1 MKIPVLRFVFW
12 AFIGFLIPPMA
23 VGHASPSPSPSDSV
37 HFCLPLDF
45 EQWERDTYAAGKRLA
60 DLKVGEPRTVRLI
73 YFLPNDRPYRAEVVQ
88 KMKDEIRQV
97 QTFYAEQ
104 MQAHGYGD
112 MTFRVETDAEGE
124 PLVHRVDGQHPDS
137 YYLDDSHEA
146 VFDEIRQVFAI
157 DANIYLAVI
166 DNSRG
171 STPRGGRWG
180 KNGGGASVNDHS
192 DWETAAHELGHAFGL
207 EHDFRDNSYIMSYGA
222 GQPKFSACAAEFLS
236 VHPYFNPEV
245 SIEEAQ
251 PPTVELISAPEYPA
265 GATSFSVK
273 LQISDSDGLHQ
284 VILFTTSGDLSL
296 AAGFHEV
303 KTCRGLEGKKDAV
316 VELDFDDDTPSY
328 QITSA
333 VRPIHVKVIDT
344 DGNVRYAFYDLVEVS
359 PYQIATLLGHT
370 SQVLSVS
377 FSPDGAT
384 LASGSNDGTVKLW
397 NVEMETAISTPPGS
411 HFTSFSPDG
420 TTLAS
425 ALGNGIVLWNVAT
438 GRTIAT
444 LEGHTGLLTVSFSP
458 DGTTLAS
465 GSKDG
470 TVKLWNVATGQTIA
484 TLEGHADWVT
494 SVSFAPDG
502 AILASGSGD
511 GTVKLWNVA
520 TGQTIATL
528 EGHTSWVTSVSFSPD
543 GATLA
548 FGSNDG
554 TVKLWNVATG
564 QAIATRSG
572 HKDGVRSVSFSPNGT
587 TLASGSYDK
596 TVKLWDTFTKEN
608 IADLGHTSQVLSV
621 SFSPD
626 GATLA
631 SGSNDGTVKLWNVSE
646 WAGPRPRMLVKI
658 SGDNQQGTSGAKLAN
673 PYVVEVRDQNENP
686 VQGTLVTFTVI
697 SGDGQIGERFT
708 VEEVRTDAD
717 GRAQSILT
725 LGPNPG
731 TNTVEVSVAGLE
743 LVTFNAVG
751 VGTPTISVADD
762 NFQTWHLP
770 DGAALRM
777 GKGRIGTGDR
787 AVAFSPDGQFLAV
800 ASGIGIWLYEVATSN
815 ELALLPST
823 LVNSVSFSPD
833 GTTLAS
839 GSGWNNGAVE
849 LWDVATGTNIA
860 TLEEHT
866 SWVKYVSF
874 SPDGKT
880 LAFGASGPLIELWD
894 VATDTSIATLE
905 EHTAPGTS
913 VSFSPDGK
921 TLASGAENGTIM
933 LWDVATGTTTA
944 ILEGHTQ
951 TKAVESVSFSPDGK
965 TLASASG
972 DGTVRLWDVATG
984 TTTAILRGHE
994 AHVLCVSFAPDGAIL
1009 ASGAWDGSVKLWDV
1023 ATGQNIATL
1032 SGHTG
1037 RVRSV
1042 SFAPDGKTFASASED
1057 GTVKLW
1063 DVATG
1068 NAATLSGHTYLV
1080 STMAFSPDG
1089 TTLASNSYA
1098 WDGSVN
1104 LWDGTTGRK
1113 IATLSGHMGLITS
1126 VSFSPDGRTL
1136 ASGGQDRTIRLWNV
1150 ATRITTATFEHTHG
1164 VTSVLFS
1171 PDGKTLA
1178 SGSANGTILL
1188 WNIATGQT
1196 IATLSGHRDWI
1207 TSVLFSPDGKTLA
1220 SGSYDGEIRLWDIAT
1235 GTTTATLE
1243 GHTSGAVS
1251 MSFLSDGATL
1261 ASGSRD
1267 SEVRLWDIATGTTTA
1282 TLEGRWVES
1291 MAFSPDGTMFV
1302 SGSQDRKVKL
1312 WDVATGTTIATL
1324 EGHAH
1329 FVSSVL
1335 FAPDGMT
1342 LASGSHDGT
1351 ILLWDVSEWTH
1362 LLNGELAFGFARAV
1376 EDQAYTAGT
1385 EISALVLPEAIAG
1398 EGAITYRVSGL
1409 PMGLTFDAATR
1420 TISGTPEA
1428 ATDGAVEV
1436 TYTAQDSTGA
1446 AATLTFSITVNP
1458 SLSFGDLF
1466 GLLNGGASEKPSVKT
1481 PSAALAP
1488 HPLESSLH

>member
-1 MKIPVLRFVFW
+1 MKIPVLRSVFW

-23 VGHASPSPSPSDSV
+23 VGHASPSPSESV
-37 HFCLPLDF
+37 HCCLPLDF
-45 EQWERDTYAAGKRLA
+45 EQWGRDTYAAGKRLA
-60 DLKVGEPRTVRLI
+60 DLNVGEPRTVRLI

-88 KMKDEIRQV
+88 NMKDEIRQV

-104 MQAHGYGD
+104 MQAHGYGG

-146 VFDEIRQVFAI
+146 VFDEIGQIFAT
-157 DANIYLAVI
+157 DANIYLTVI

-171 STPRGGRWG
+171 SIPRGGSWG
-180 KNGGGASVNDHS
+180 KNGGEASMNDHS

-207 EHDFRDNSYIMSYGA
+207 EHDFRDNSYLMGYADGSEL
-222 GQPKFSACAAEFLS
+222 SACAAEFLA

-273 LQISDSDGLHQ
+273 LQISDPDGLHQ
-284 VILFTTSGDLSL
+284 VILFTTSGALSL

-303 KTCRGLEGKKDAV
+303 KTCRGLEGQKDAV

-333 VRPIHVKVIDT
+333 VRPVHVKVVDT
-344 DGNVRYAFYDLVEVS
+344 DGNVRYASYDLVEVS
-359 PYQIATLLGHT
+359 PYQIATLLGHGAG
-370 SQVLSVS
+370 VPSVS

-384 LASGSNDGTVKLW
+384 LASGSLDGTVKLW
-397 NVEMETAISTPPGS
+397 NVEMETDIATPPGS
-411 HFTSFSPDG
+411 RFTSFSPDG

-444 LEGHTGLLTVSFSP
+444 LEGHTGLITVSFSP

-470 TVKLWNVATGQTIA
+470 TVKLWNVATGRTIA
-484 TLEGHADWVT
+484 TLEGHTDWVT

-502 AILASGSGD
+502 KTLASGSGD
-511 GTVKLWNVA
+511 GTVKLWNVEMATNVATLEGHTSWVTSVSFAPDGATLAFGSNNGTVKLWNVA
-520 TGQTIATL
+520 TGQTIAT
-528 EGHTSWVTSVSFSPD
+528 
-543 GATLA
+543 
-548 FGSNDG
+548 
-554 TVKLWNVATG
+554 
-564 QAIATRSG
+564 RSG
-572 HKDGVRSVSFSPNGT
+572 HKDGVSSVSFSPNGA

-596 TVKLWDTFTKEN
+596 TVKLWDAFTKEN
-608 IADLGHTSQVLSV
+608 IADLGHASQVLSV

-626 GATLA
+626 GKTLA
-631 SGSNDGTVKLWNVSE
+631 SGLFDGTVKLWNVSE
-646 WAGPRPRMLVKI
+646 WASPRPRMLVKI
-658 SGDNQQGTSGAKLAN
+658 FGDNQQGTPGAKLAN
-673 PYVVEVRDQNENP
+673 PYVVEVRDQNDNP

-697 SGDGQIGERFT
+697 SGDGEIGGRFT

-717 GRAQSILT
+717 GRAQSTLT
-725 LGPNPG
+725 LGPTPG
-731 TNTVEVSVAGLE
+731 TNTVEVSVSGLE
-743 LVTFNAVG
+743 LVTFNSVG
-751 VGTPTISVADD
+751 VGTPTVSVADG
-762 NFQTWHLP
+762 NLQTWYLP
-770 DGAALRM
+770 DGATLRM
-777 GKGRIGTGDR
+777 GKGRIGTSDR

-800 ASGIGIWLYEVATSN
+800 ASSIGIWLYEVATSN
-815 ELALLPST
+815 GLALLPAT
-823 LVNSVSFSPD
+823 MVNSVSFSPD

-839 GSGWNNGAVE
+839 GSGWNKGAVE

-860 TLEEHT
+860 TLERHT

-880 LAFGASGPLIELWD
+880 LAFGASSPLIELWD
-894 VATDTSIATLE
+894 VAAGTNIATLE
-905 EHTAPGTS
+905 GHAALGTS

-921 TLASGAENGTIM
+921 TLASGTENGTIL
-933 LWDVATGTTTA
+933 LWDVATRTTTA

-951 TKAVESVSFSPDGK
+951 TKEVESVSFSPDGK

-972 DGTVRLWDVATG
+972 DGTIRLWNTATG

-994 AHVLCVSFAPDGAIL
+994 AHVLCVSFSPDGATL
-1009 ASGAWDGSVKLWDV
+1009 ASGAWNGSVKLWDV
-1023 ATGQNIATL
+1023 ATGQSIATFPRH
-1032 SGHTG
+1032 GG

-1042 SFAPDGKTFASASED
+1042 SFSPDGTTFASGSED
-1057 GTVKLW
+1057 GTVNLW

-1098 WDGSVN
+1098 WDGAIN

-1113 IATLSGHMGLITS
+1113 IATLSGHTGLITS
-1126 VSFSPDGRTL
+1126 VSFAPDGLAL
-1136 ASGGQDRTIRLWNV
+1136 ASGGQDRTVRLWDA
-1150 ATRITTATFEHTHG
+1150 ATRTAT
-1164 VTSVLFS
+1164 
-1171 PDGKTLA
+1171 
-1178 SGSANGTILL
+1178 
-1188 WNIATGQT
+1188 
-1196 IATLSGHRDWI
+1196 ATLEGHAHFVS
-1207 TSVLFSPDGKTLA
+1207 SVLFSPDGKTLA
-1220 SGSYDGEIRLWDIAT
+1220 SGSYDGEIRLWDVATGQTIATLSGHRDWVTSMVFSPDGKTLASGSYDGEIRLWDVAT

-1261 ASGSRD
+1261 VSGSRD
-1267 SEVRLWDIATGTTTA
+1267 SEIRLWDTATGTTTA

-1291 MAFSPDGTMFV
+1291 MAFSPDGTMFA
-1302 SGSQDRKVKL
+1302 SGSQDKKVRL
-1312 WDVATGTTIATL
+1312 WDVATGTTTAIL

-1335 FAPDGMT
+1335 FSPDGT
-1342 LASGSHDGT
+1342 ILASGSHDGT
-1351 ILLWDVSEWTH
+1351 ILLWDVSEWMQSSEQVIT
-1362 LLNGELAFGFARAV
+1362 GVEPAFAFASKV
-1376 EDQAYTAGT
+1376 EDQAYTADT
-1385 EISALVLPEAIAG
+1385 AISALQLPEATGG
-1398 EGAITYRVSGL
+1398 EGEVKYRVSDL
-1409 PMGLTFDAATR
+1409 PAGLTFDAATR
-1420 TISGTPEA
+1420 TISGTPAA

-1436 TYTAQDSTGA
+1436 TYTAEDSTGA
-1446 AATLTFSITVNP
+1446 IATLTFSITVNP
-1458 SLSFGDLF
+1458 ALSFGDLF
-1466 GLLNGGASEKPSVKT
+1466 GLLFNGGGKEDADRG
-1481 PSAALAP
+1481 
-1488 HPLESSLH
+1488 